1 MTPII
6 VIRPEPGS
14 SATVTAAQKIG
25 LKVQGFPLF
34 KVVPRRWVPPPAD
47 TVDALLLGSA
57 NALRHGGEN
66 VARYVGK
73 PAYVVGESTAEA
85 ALLAGLTIAASGMGG
100 LQEVLN
106 QATHP
111 RLLRLAGEDHVA
123 LVPPSGITLIERI
136 VYASQPQPMSAALA
150 QILADPAAVLLHSA
164 AAARHFTAECAR
176 LGIARDKFSLA
187 AIGPRVAEAAGTGWG
202 SLTSAALPSD
212 HALLAL
218 AKRLWQ
224 TATS

>member
-85 ALLAGLTIAASGMGG
+85 ALLARAVPGQPVQVVWSREDELGVAPFGPAMHVELSASLGADGRIENWKHEVWSNGHGLRPGRGTS
-100 LQEVLN
+100 
-106 QATHP
+106 P
-111 RLLRLAGEDHVA
+111 
-123 LVPPSGITLIERI
+123 
-136 VYASQPQPMSAALA
+136 
-150 QILADPAAVLLHSA
+150 VLLPGTLL
-164 AAARHFTAECAR
+164 ARPFER
-176 LGIARDKFSLA
+176 QVSVN
-187 AIGPRVAEAAGTGWG
+187 PP
-202 SLTSAALPSD
+202 LTSGGGAP
-212 HALLAL
+212 
-218 AKRLWQ
+218 R
-224 TATS
+224 